1 MFNFSLQQ
9 CHITLTS
16 ILRLTVSNFN
26 VCIETRPSALAYTV
40 AARTEQ
46 LQVETD
52 MPDLPSVTML
62 SHNNLN
68 HCRDTSLPDVF
79 KLVFEKNPLSTPTDF
94 KLEVQLLPL
103 MLHYHEAAASEFFD
117 FLLLPTMDALEV
129 TWGFIHQTY
138 KYATQFSRFIR
149 NCLTSRVL
157 CDVHVNL
164 ANPTIMIGQYGQMA
178 NGGSNLV
185 LDCGQLLIESA
196 MVEEMSEP
204 GNLSPEEI
212 QQKIYDKFLF
222 TFSGVQL
229 VLLPQGVSW
238 SSVSDEPSSE
248 HHLVPKTKMKVTLS
262 TSVLQLQEVP
272 AWKIEAF
279 VKCAKLSLS
288 DSKLS
293 SMIDFLRD
301 LPLPSRSK
309 NMHSP
314 RGRGTRWRFLKFF
327 GHQCRSQVPIVEN

>member
-62 SHNNLN
+62 SHNNLS

-103 MLHYHEAAASEFFD
+103 MLHYHEAAASELFD

-204 GNLSPEEI
+204 GSLSPEEI

-262 TSVLQLQEVP
+262 TSILQLQEVP

-293 SMIDFLRD
+293 AMIDFLRD

-314 RGRGTRWRFLKFF
+314 RGRGTR
-327 GHQCRSQVPIVEN
+327 